1 MRSISKKLTFN
12 AVLTAGLSVLLT
24 CGVFVFYEY
33 FGFQTQM
40 QQEVDGLAQVL
51 GSNVSPFVLYDD
63 ANGAGENLSSLEA
76 RSEVVAAAI
85 YKTGSSTP
93 FATYSRMGQTST
105 RVFPNEPSRIGL
117 SNGMVIARGS
127 IMVPEDLA
135 SSSGSEEL
143 GTLYIQLDAQRLYDR
158 IKWSLALAVGIL
170 LIGCPLAYLL
180 SASLQKSLS
189 DPIIELARIA
199 KLVTVDGD
207 LTVRAESSSTNDETT
222 GFLIESFNGMLDQVV
237 ARTAELEARGTE
249 VEQSRE
255 NLTSLV
261 THLTSVIDQVSKA
274 GIQVKSAA
282 TSIAAAAKQQETS
295 VGDQAASAAEI
306 TATARQ
312 ISATARELVETMDGV
327 ATDADDTAK
336 LAGDGQDSLG
346 EMQTAMNRILSTCD
360 SIVSKLAILNEKASK
375 ISTVVTTISKV
386 ADQTNLLSLNAA
398 IEAEKAGEHGRGFAV
413 VATEI
418 RRLADQTAVAT
429 LDIEQTIT
437 EMQSAVSVGVMSM
450 DKFADEIRT
459 GDRTMVQVTGQLGQI
474 MGQVQSM
481 NDHFLH
487 VNRGMQLQ
495 AEGAEQITDSIRN
508 LSDSAQETV
517 LALRDFSAI
526 VTQLNNATERLQ
538 ESVKVHQTA

>member
-1 MRSISKKLTFN
+1 MW
-12 AVLTAGLSVLLT
+12 TAFLSVFLT
-24 CGVFVFYEY
+24 CTVFVGFEY
-33 FGFQTQM
+33 FDFKDQM
-40 QQEVDGLAQVL
+40 EHEIGGLAQVL
-51 GSNVSPFVLYDD
+51 SSNVSHFVIYDD
-63 ANGAGENLSSLEA
+63 ADNCGRALSALEA
-76 RSEVVAAAI
+76 RPEVVAAAI
-85 YKTGSSTP
+85 FKLDSSEP
-93 FATYSRMGQTST
+93 FATYARTAQTVT
-105 RVFPNEPSRIGL
+105 RVFPEQPTTFGL
-117 SNGMVIARGS
+117 ERGMVVAKAE
-127 IMVPEDLA
+127 VLTPEDL
-135 SSSGSEEL
+135 
-143 GTLYIQLDAQRLYDR
+143 GTPTRVGMLYIQSDSRRLDARVYTSLG
-158 IKWSLALAVGIL
+158 LALLV
-170 LIGCPLAYLL
+170 LIAGCSAAYVV
-180 SASLQKSLS
+180 SGKLQKSLS
-189 DPIIELARIA
+189 DPIVELARVA
-199 KLVTVDGD
+199 KTVTVDGD
-207 LTVRAESSSTNDETT
+207 LRARATRTADDDYET
-222 GFLIESFNGMLDQVV
+222 GILIDSFNGMLDQVV

-249 VEQSRE
+249 VEQSQE

-306 TATARQ
+306 TATARE

-336 LAGDGQDSLG
+336 LAGSGQDSLG
-346 EMQTAMNRILSTCD
+346 EMQTAMSQILSTCD

-450 DKFADEIRT
+450 DKFADEIRQ

-538 ESVKVHQTA
+538 ESVKVQQG

>member
-1 MRSISKKLTFN
+1 M
-12 AVLTAGLSVLLT
+12 LTATMSVLFT
-24 CGVFVFYEY
+24 CAVFVLFEY
-33 FGFQTQM
+33 VEFRKQM
-40 QQEVDGLAQVL
+40 QQEVSGLAQVL
-51 GSNVSPFVLYDD
+51 GSNVATFVLEDD
-63 ANGAGENLSSLEA
+63 ANGTAKTLSTLEA
-76 RSEVVAAAI
+76 RPEVVAAAI
-85 YKTGSSTP
+85 YKSDSSKP
-93 FATYSRMGQTST
+93 FATYARHMESRT
-105 RVFPNEPSRIGL
+105 RVFPSPPQELGL
-117 SNGMVIARGS
+117 SRGMVVAGAP
-127 IMVPEDLA
+127 IMIPEDLVR
-135 SSSGSEEL
+135 SGQDRQIGL
-143 GTLYIQLDAQRLYDR
+143 LYIQSDSRRLTQRLVVLMV
-158 IKWSLALAVGIL
+158 LAFSIL
-170 LIGCPLAYLL
+170 LVGCGGAYLL
-180 SASLQKSLS
+180 SRSLQKTLS
-189 DPIIELARIA
+189 APIIELARIA

-207 LTVRAESSSTNDETT
+207 LSVRAEKTTDDEI
-222 GFLIESFNGMLDQVV
+222 GFLIDSFNGMLDQVV
-237 ARTAELEARGTE
+237 ARTAELEARSTE
-249 VEQSRE
+249 VGESRE
-255 NLTSLV
+255 NLKKLV
-261 THLTSVIDQVSKA
+261 AHLTSVIDQVSKA
-274 GIQVKSAA
+274 GIQVRSAA

-327 ATDADDTAK
+327 ATDAEDTAK
-336 LAGDGQDSLG
+336 LAGSGQDSLG
-346 EMQTAMNRILSTCD
+346 DMQSAMSRILSTCD

-450 DKFADEIRT
+450 DKFADEIRQ
-459 GDRTMVQVTGQLGQI
+459 GDRTMVQITGQLGQI

-538 ESVKVHQTA
+538 ESVKLQQKA